1 MIPNINIDDVLAS
14 LGYKNQIITVELKK
28 TIYNNMSE
36 CISHSNPKYCY
47 KVVPIEHITETE
59 IRIANSNLVLKGNH
73 ITSHLR
79 NVSKVALFAATLG
92 VSFDNYLR
100 FSQIKS
106 LSNTLILD
114 ICANQYIESFCDII
128 EKIIKKDEHLEEFYF
143 LPRFSPG
150 YGDFDLS
157 IQSEILNLLDAQR
170 KIGLTCTENH
180 IMIPRKSVT
189 AIVGITNKDSL
200 SNNPNDKACDICQ
213 FNKNCELQKG
223 GFFCG
228 HKKISKK

>member
-1 MIPNINIDDVLAS
+1 MLPTINIDDVLAS
-14 LGYKNQIITVELKK
+14 LGYKNQVLTIDLKN
-28 TIYNNMSE
+28 TIDRSISE

-47 KVVPIEHITETE
+47 RILPIEHIAEDKISLT
-59 IRIANSNLVLKGNH
+59 NSNLVLNGSH

-79 NVSKVALFAATLG
+79 NASKVALFATTLG

-106 LSNTLILD
+106 LSSALILD
-114 ICANQYIESFCDII
+114 VCANQYIESFCDIV
-128 EKIIKKDEHLEEFYF
+128 EKIIKKYEHLEEFYF

-157 IQSEILNLLDAQR
+157 VQPEILNLLDAQR

-180 IMIPRKSVT
+180 IMLPRKSVT
-189 AIVGITNKDSL
+189 AIVGIANKDSL
-200 SNNPNDKACDICQ
+200 SNNPNQNACAICQ

-228 HKKISKK
+228 RKKISRR